1 MSEKKNNTINSS
13 TASFIT
19 VDQNHDGQ
27 RLDNFLFALLKGV
40 PKSKVYQIIRK
51 GEVRVN
57 KGRAKPT
64 TRLTE
69 ADLVRIPPI
78 RVSERE
84 TKVDLNR
91 HRHLKEATLFEDDS
105 LLVINKPSG
114 MAVHAGSGIKVGII
128 EALRALRDDLHYL
141 ELAHRL
147 DRETS
152 GCLVLAK
159 KASMLKKLNADFQQ
173 SSLKNSTI
181 KKFYL
186 TLLKGQW
193 QHGDRRVTK
202 PLNTQAR
209 RGGERHVV
217 VDSDGSYSSTI
228 FKPISV
234 NKDASLMQ
242 VKLLTGRTH
251 QVRVHS
257 LSEGQ
262 PVAGDQ
268 RYGDPEFNKQMREL
282 GLKRLF
288 LHSSSIEF
296 NHPLS
301 GQKLKIEAPLPAEL
315 SQILDKLNLVNRS
328 KV

>member
-1 MSEKKNNTINSS
+1 MSKNKQISS
-13 TASFIT
+13 SGPSFIE

-40 PKSKVYQIIRK
+40 PKGKVYQIIRK

-64 TRLTE
+64 TRLAK
-69 ADLVRIPPI
+69 ADIVRVPPI
-78 RVSERE
+78 RVSDRN
-84 TKVDLNR
+84 TKVEVGRYQN
-91 HRHLKEATLFEDDS
+91 LKDATLFEDS
-105 LLVINKPSG
+105 ALLVINKPSG

-128 EALRALRDDLHYL
+128 EALRALRDDLDYL

-159 KASMLKKLNADFQQ
+159 KASVLKKLNADFQQ
-173 SSLKNSTI
+173 SSLKNSAI

-186 TLLKGQW
+186 SLLKGQW
-193 QHGDRRVTK
+193 QHGERRVTK
-202 PLNTQAR
+202 ALNTQAR

-217 VDSDGSYSSTI
+217 VDSEGSYASTI

-234 NKDASLMQ
+234 NKQASFMQ

-262 PVAGDQ
+262 PIAGDQ
-268 RYGDPEFNKQMREL
+268 RYGDPDFNQQMREL

-288 LHSSSIEF
+288 LHSSCIQF
-296 NHPLS
+296 THPVS
-301 GQKLKIEAPLPAEL
+301 QQKLKIEAPLPAEL
-315 SQILDKLNLVNRS
+315 SQLLGKLDLKNS
-328 KV
+328 K